1 MTTVDWIILIA
12 IVLYALF
19 GWRRG
24 FVATVVYT
32 IGSLVSFWGAAMAA
46 SRLNATVGAWIA
58 PYLSEPIARSFEQ
71 HETASGMWGS
81 VSGYL
86 QNILEQGGLT
96 LDILEASESPQQRLA
111 DAIAAC
117 VGDAIAYLLVFLCAF
132 VLIKYVVRFVASAIG
147 IFTHLPILHTFD
159 ALLGGLLG
167 AATGL
172 VLCTC
177 VLWVLKLTVP
187 AMYSDYG
194 ALSPAVMEQSA
205 IARHLV
211 GWNDDSLSLF
221 EETA

>member
-1 MTTVDWIILIA
+1 MNTVDWIILIA
-12 IVLYALF
+12 IALYALF

-24 FVATVVYT
+24 FLATVVYT
-32 IGSLVSFWGAAMAA
+32 IGSLVSFWGAASIA
-46 SRLNATVGAWIA
+46 SRLKGTVGAWIA
-58 PYLSEPIARSFEQ
+58 PHLSEPIAQSFAQ
-71 HETASGMWGS
+71 QETASGMWDS
-81 VSGYL
+81 VSGYS

-96 LDILEASESPQQRLA
+96 LGVLETSQNPQQQLA
-111 DAIAAC
+111 NAIASC
-117 VGDAIAYLLVFLCAF
+117 VGDAIAYLIVFLCAF
-132 VLIKYVVRFVASAIG
+132 VLIKCIVRVVASALG

-194 ALSPAVMEQSA
+194 ALSPAEMEKSA

-211 GWNDDSLSLF
+211 GWNDDGLSLF